1 MPCALAALPH
11 ARAQGKSDMAR
22 AKLLGRVGK
31 QIVAACAPATR
42 SLRSC
47 CAAVCAAPLT
57 RAPPARSVKAGGPS
71 ENSNAVLAQVLQL
84 ARLNNIPKARD
95 TPQVHTTA
103 CARQRSRASAHACA
117 HQDLIDRNVKRATDK
132 SQADYTEASLVAFAF
147 CLAPPYRSLSQ
158 VTYEAY
164 GLGGV
169 GMVIEI
175 LTDNLNRAAMTVRT
189 VVTKAGA
196 KMADPGS
203 VLFNFERRGFVVL
216 TGGDEDTVFAAATD
230 AGADDVTPRP
240 GGEPGWEIVTQV
252 NAYGAVLAALRDA
265 GLPLAGDLSGLRLV
279 PLVHVDVVRPCARSA
294 HACKQAC
301 DHALTRC
308 AFVCV

>member
-1 MPCALAALPH
+1 M
-11 ARAQGKSDMAR
+11 
-22 AKLLGRVGK
+22 
-31 QIVAACAPATR
+31 
-42 SLRSC
+42 
-47 CAAVCAAPLT
+47 
-57 RAPPARSVKAGGPS
+57 
-71 ENSNAVLAQVLQL
+71 
-84 ARLNNIPKARD
+84 
-95 TPQVHTTA
+95 
-103 CARQRSRASAHACA
+103 
-117 HQDLIDRNVKRATDK
+117 
-132 SQADYTEASLVAFAF
+132 
-147 CLAPPYRSLSQ
+147 
-158 VTYEAY
+158 TYEAY

-252 NAYGAVLAALRDA
+252 GAYGAVLAALRDA
-265 GLPLAGDLSGLRLV
+265 GLPMAGDLSGLRLV

-294 HACKQAC
+294 HARKQAC
-301 DHALTRC
+301 DHALTQC
-308 AFVCV
+308 AFVFVSLRAITKTDDEHYAANEALVEKLLELDDVDAVVSNQTEDEAEEE